1 MSDFDPAALQQQ
13 AQTLLASGMTE
24 QQVIETMDG
33 ELVADNY
40 RGPLGHRVHPPYDPT
55 PEEIAERARR
65 FRIGRLVEQHGK
77 TRFHTCEAEESAP
90 YVERMTVR
98 LDPMTKKFLAR

>member
-65 FRIGRLVEQHGK
+65 FRIGRLVSREGESRSK
-77 TRFHTCEAEESAP
+77 RLEAQESAP
-90 YVERMTVR
+90 YEERMTVR
-98 LDPMTKKFLAR
+98 LDPITKKFLAR